1 MKNFFR
7 ITMAGIIALLGANL
21 ACLAQEAGEIHEVE
35 IVGEETD
42 S

>member
-1 MKNFFR
+1 MKTFFQ

-35 IVGEETD
+35 VVGEETD

>member
-1 MKNFFR
+1 MKTFFQ

-21 ACLAQEAGEIHEVE
+21 AGLAQETGEIHEVE
-35 IVGEETD
+35 VVGEETD